1 MNTTGK
7 KFICVLKLNRLSAI
21 SAIQPT
27 RVVEKL
33 FIPFPQYDEWR
44 RRKNE
49 SDGNLFGW

>member
-1 MNTTGK
+1 MNMTEK
-7 KFICVLKLNRLSAI
+7 KFICILKIGKLSTISAI
-21 SAIQPT
+21 SSK

-49 SDGNLFGW
+49 SGGNLFGW